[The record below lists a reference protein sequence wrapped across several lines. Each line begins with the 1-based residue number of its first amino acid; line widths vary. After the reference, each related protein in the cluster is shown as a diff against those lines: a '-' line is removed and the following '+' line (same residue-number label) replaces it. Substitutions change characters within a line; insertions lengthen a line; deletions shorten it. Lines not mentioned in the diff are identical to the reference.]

1 MKKRVQFIK
10 SSWLKTNLW
19 ALISGLGISAVIVSF
34 MSVAAGRFV
43 SYENLISQIVFSVCI
58 TLAITNSIRL
68 AQRLFNLSQDNI
80 PVFLAVYFGSS
91 LLGMMVGVEL
101 AYFALSLILD
111 FPYTFFHLRNMAFS
125 AMVVLVVCTL
135 NYIYFSQ
142 KRRLTTKIQEKELDM
157 LRLRELKT
165 QADLATLHSKINPHF
180 LYNSLNSIASLIHED
195 PDKAESMTLKLSK
208 LFRNSINQGQ
218 ESLIKIKDEVEI
230 VKTYLEIEK
239 VRFGDRIDFE
249 FDVDEDTMEFLVP
262 RFLLQPLVENALKHG
277 LAQVADDGKLEISI
291 RRVDNRLRVTVSDN
305 GKEFPK
311 ELEVGYGLQSTYDK
325 LNLLYGKDYDLHI
338 VNEPIKQIEILL
350 PLRDAATI

>member
-1 MKKRVQFIK
+1 MKHKARYIK
-10 SSWLKTNLW
+10 KSLLTINLW
-19 ALISGLGISAVIVSF
+19 AFVTGLGIAAIIIAF
-34 MSVAAGRFV
+34 MSVGAGRFV
-43 SYENLISQIVFSVCI
+43 SYENLIGQPVFSVCI
-58 TLAITNSIRL
+58 SMAISNSIWL
-68 AQRLFNLSQDNI
+68 AQRIFDLNTNS
-80 PVFLAVYFGSS
+80 PRVFLIVYYGSS
-91 LLGMMVGVEL
+91 LLGVVIGVEV
-101 AYFALSLILD
+101 AYFLMSLILG
-111 FPYTFFHLRNMAFS
+111 FPFTFFHPKYMGFS
-125 AMVVLVVCTL
+125 ALVALIACTAS
-135 NYIYFSQ
+135 YTYFNQ
-142 KRRLTTKIQEKELDM
+142 KQRLMAQIHEKELDM

-165 QADLATLHSKINPHF
+165 QADLATLQSKINPHF

-218 ESLIKIKDEVEI
+218 ESLIKIRDEVEI

-239 VRFGDRIDFE
+239 VRFGDRIGFE